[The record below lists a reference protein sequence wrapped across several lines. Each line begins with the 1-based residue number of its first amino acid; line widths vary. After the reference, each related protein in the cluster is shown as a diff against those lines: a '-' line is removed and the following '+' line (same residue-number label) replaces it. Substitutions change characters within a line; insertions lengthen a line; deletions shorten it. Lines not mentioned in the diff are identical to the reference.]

1 MTMTDRKRN
10 STMTIRLTNDEK
22 CVIAAKARGRSQS
35 ISEYVLGVLLL
46 DESEPIKRCQLIMRQ
61 MKLITDKLDG
71 VSEQLK
77 KQEAKSV
84 DFQDIIDMQNELKNQ
99 MLALSARM

>member
-1 MTMTDRKRN
+1 MTMAERKRN

-22 CVIAAKARGRSQS
+22 CVIAARARGRSQS

-84 DFQDIIDMQNELKNQ
+84 DFQDIIDMQNELRNQ

>member
-35 ISEYVLGVLLL
+35 VTEYVLGVLLL
-46 DESEPIKRCQLIMRQ
+46 DESEPIKRCQIILRQ

-71 VSEQLK
+71 VAEQLK
-77 KQEAKSV
+77 MQEAKSV
-84 DFQDIIDMQNELKNQ
+84 DFQDIIDMQNELKNH
-99 MLALSARM
+99 MLALSART

>member
-35 ISEYVLGVLLL
+35 VTEYVLGVLLL
-46 DESEPIKRCQLIMRQ
+46 DESEPIKRCQSILRQ

-71 VSEQLK
+71 VAEQLK
-77 KQEAKSV
+77 MQEAKSYSICTYKRLH
-84 DFQDIIDMQNELKNQ
+84 QEYGNQ
-99 MLALSARM
+99 QTPYY

>member
-1 MTMTDRKRN
+1 MTMTDRKRK
-10 STMTIRLTNDEK
+10 STITIRFTNDEK

-35 ISEYVLGVLLL
+35 ITEYVLGVLLL
-46 DESEPIKRCQLIMRQ
+46 DESEPIKCCQIIMRQ
-61 MKLITDKLDG
+61 MKLITDKLDS

-84 DFQDIIDMQNELKNQ
+84 DFQDIIDMQAELKNH
-99 MLALSARM
+99 MLAMSARM

>member
-1 MTMTDRKRN
+1 
-10 STMTIRLTNDEK
+10 
-22 CVIAAKARGRSQS
+22 
-35 ISEYVLGVLLL
+35 
-46 DESEPIKRCQLIMRQ
+46 

-71 VSEQLK
+71 VSKQLK

-84 DFQDIIDMQNELKNQ
+84 DFQDIIDLQNELKNQ